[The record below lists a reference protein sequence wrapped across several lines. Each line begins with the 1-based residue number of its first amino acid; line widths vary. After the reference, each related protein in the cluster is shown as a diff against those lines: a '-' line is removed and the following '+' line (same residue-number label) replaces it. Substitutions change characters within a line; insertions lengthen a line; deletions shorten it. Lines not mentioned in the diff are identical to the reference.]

1 MKVEKIHNAKDS
13 IISGLNRDTIEIIL
27 TIEDDYIIFHLD
39 GNPINWDS
47 YLALL
52 YKYSDGKK
60 DMIQNRSNDLEHDF

>member
-39 GNPINWDS
+39 ENLFN
-47 YLALL
+47 
-52 YKYSDGKK
+52 
-60 DMIQNRSNDLEHDF
+60 